1 MPTVVF
7 LEALCIYSIA
17 ARSSSDMNLDFFNLS
32 DFDAIF
38 KLLKYA
44 ENVGK

>member
-7 LEALCIYSIA
+7 LEALHLYSI
-17 ARSSSDMNLDFFNLS
+17 ARSSSDANVVFFNLS

-38 KLLKYA
+38 QLLKYA
-44 ENVGK
+44 ENVEK

>member
-7 LEALCIYSIA
+7 LETFRLYSIA
-17 ARSSSDMNLDFFNLS
+17 ARSSSDANVVFLNLS

-38 KLLKYA
+38 QLLKYA
-44 ENVGK
+44 ENVEK